1 MLVMRFKITLL
12 LMISALTVAFRNS
25 ENSLYPVGYFRS
37 PIDGPIQLTATFGEL
52 RPNHFHAG
60 LDIRGPEG
68 TPLYAIADGY
78 VSRIRVQASGYGNS
92 IYITHPNGYTSQ
104 YAHLSRFNPEIAAY
118 VKKMQYDQERFEVD
132 LRPSSAVFPL
142 KKSDRIGATGNTG
155 GSRGAHLHFEIRDT
169 KTDELVNPMLFG
181 FKVNDTTAPR
191 MYEVKAYGLNTQH
204 ETLGSKIYTVIKPK
218 GAKNYKVKGDTLT
231 VTSPR
236 AAFGLKVYD
245 FMNGMN
251 NKNGIYSLRLYRND
265 TLSYQFDMENF
276 SYGDTRYLNAHLD
289 YEEQIARN
297 SYFYRSYVL
306 PGNCLPIYK
315 QRLNDGVVALR
326 PGKATKI
333 TLMATDIAGNRS
345 KLIFWVKYKA
355 PATTPEKGDYAQK
368 LPYHQNADFESDGI
382 QVRFRE
388 GTFYEN
394 VYFKYH
400 KSRVAAKNVFSALHH
415 LHRARTPVHDFFPLA
430 LRPDSVLPAHLQ
442 RKAFIG
448 QRRSNGGATNCGGT
462 WKADGWMHTE
472 IRSLGD
478 YCIMTDTVPPWITP
492 SKFQYDMK
500 TLKRMSFK
508 ISDNYAVA
516 PNVKGL
522 QYRAYIDGKWVLME
536 FDAKSSLLYH
546 WFDAKLPEGEHEL
559 CLHVSDALGN
569 ERVFEGKFLK

>member
-1 MLVMRFKITLL
+1 M
-12 LMISALTVAFRNS
+12 
-25 ENSLYPVGYFRS
+25 
-37 PIDGPIQLTATFGEL
+37 TATFGEL

-68 TPLYAIADGY
+68 TPLFAIADGY

-104 YAHLSRFNPEIAAY
+104 YAHLSRFSSEIAAY

-142 KKSDRIGATGNTG
+142 KKSDRIGYTGNTG

-191 MYEVKAYGLNTQH
+191 MYELKAYGLNTQH
-204 ETLGSKIYTVIKPK
+204 ETQNSKIYTVIKPK
-218 GAKNYKVKGDTLT
+218 GAKNYKIKGDTVY

-236 AAFGLKVYD
+236 AAFGLKAYD
-245 FMNGMN
+245 FMNGMSG
-251 NKNGIYSLRLYRND
+251 KNGIYSLQLYRND
-265 TLSYQFDMENF
+265 SLHYRFDMENF
-276 SYGDTRYLNAHLD
+276 NYNDTRYLNAHLD
-289 YEEQIARN
+289 YEEQVARN
-297 SYFYRSYVL
+297 SYFYRCYVL
-306 PGNCLPIYK
+306 PGNCLPIYR
-315 QRLNDGVVALR
+315 QRLSDGVVSLNT
-326 PGKATKI
+326 GKANKI
-333 TLMATDIAGNRS
+333 TVVTKDIGGNSS
-345 KLIFWVKYKA
+345 KLVFWVKYKA
-355 PATTPEKGDYAQK
+355 PAALPQKGNYDLK
-368 LPYHQNADFESDGI
+368 VPYHQKADFESDGI
-382 QVRFRE
+382 QVRFLE

-394 VYFKYH
+394 VYFNYH
-400 KSRVAAKNVFSALHH
+400 KSRVVAGNVYSALHQ
-415 LHRARTPVHDFFPLA
+415 LGRARTPVHDFFPIA

-448 QRRSNGGATNCGGT
+448 QRSSNGAATNCGGT
-462 WKADGWMHTE
+462 WEADGWMHTE
-472 IRSLGD
+472 IRSLGN

-492 SKFQYDMK
+492 SKFQYDLK
-500 TLKRMSFK
+500 EAKRMSFK

-522 QYRAYIDGKWVLME
+522 QYRAYVDGKWILME
-536 FDAKSSLLYH
+536 FDAKSRLLYH
-546 WFDAKLPEGEHEL
+546 WFDATLPQGEHQL

-569 ERVFEGKFLK
+569 ERVFEGKFLR